1 MPQRHYLIVPTSR
14 AAQRTVR
21 EAVAQAGGL
30 VILAVASGAL
40 VVRLDDAGKEA
51 ISARHDV
58 RHCGGVDL
66 APRPIRRI
74 RVNEAGNRI
83 GG

>member
-14 AAQRTVR
+14 AAQPRVR
-21 EAVAQAGGL
+21 EAVMQAGGL
-30 VILAVASGAL
+30 VIVAVSSGAL
-40 VVRLDDAGKEA
+40 IVRLDDAGKEA
-51 ISARHDV
+51 VTARRDV
-58 RHCGGVDL
+58 HHCGGVDI

-74 RVNEAGNRI
+74 RVDQAGNRI

>member
-1 MPQRHYLIVPTSR
+1 MPQRHYLIVPSSR
-14 AAQRTVR
+14 AAQPRVR
-21 EAVAQAGGL
+21 EAVVQAGGL

-40 VVRLDDAGKEA
+40 VARLDDAGKEA
-51 ISARHDV
+51 VSARHDV

>member
-1 MPQRHYLIVPTSR
+1 MPQRHYLIVPTSP
-14 AAQRTVR
+14 AAQPRVR
-21 EAVAQAGGL
+21 AAVAQAGGL
-30 VILAVASGAL
+30 VILAVRSGSL
-40 VVRLDDAGKEA
+40 IVRLDDAGKEA

-74 RVNEAGNRI
+74 RVDEAGNRI

>member
-1 MPQRHYLIVPTSR
+1 MPQRHYLIVPNSR
-14 AAQRTVR
+14 AAQPRVR
-21 EAVAQAGGL
+21 EAVVQAGGL

-40 VVRLDDAGKEA
+40 VARLDDAGKEA
-51 ISARHDV
+51 VSARHDV

>member
-1 MPQRHYLIVPTSR
+1 MPQRHYLILPSSR
-14 AAQRTVR
+14 AAQPKVR
-21 EAVAQAGGL
+21 EAVMQAGGL

-40 VVRLDDAGKEA
+40 VARLDDAGKEA

-74 RVNEAGNRI
+74 RVDEAGNRI

>member
-1 MPQRHYLIVPTSR
+1 VPQRHYLIVPTSR
-14 AAQRTVR
+14 AAQPRIR
-21 EAVAQAGGL
+21 DAVAQAGG
-30 VILAVASGAL
+30 VVVLAIASGAL

-51 ISARHDV
+51 VATRHDV
-58 RHCGGVDL
+58 RHCGGVDI

-74 RVNEAGNRI
+74 RVDRAGNRI

>member
-1 MPQRHYLIVPTSR
+1 MPQRHYLILPSSR
-14 AAQRTVR
+14 AAQPRVR
-21 EAVAQAGGL
+21 EAVVQAGGL

-40 VVRLDDAGKEA
+40 VARLDDAGKEA
-51 ISARHDV
+51 VSARHDV
-58 RHCGGVDL
+58 RHCGGVDI